1 MPGLR
6 GAVVAECDLAG
17 ADVGRLVGLGVDEA
31 ALGLTEW
38 HGLAHA
44 EARRCHV
51 VALLDRECAK
61 CMKFELQSLSKVWRL
76 GCVIL
81 HSGSLKAHAA

>member
-31 ALGLTEW
+31 ALGLPEG
-38 HGLAHA
+38 HRLAHA
-44 EARRCHV
+44 ETCPRNAA
-51 VALLDRECAK
+51 ALLDISTNR
-61 CMKFELQSLSKVWRL
+61 MKRQVLLQGVPSHLRPGLV
-76 GCVIL
+76 
-81 HSGSLKAHAA
+81 

>member
-44 EARRCHV
+44 EAGPCYV
-51 VALLDRECAK
+51 VALLDRECQEDEIK
-61 CMKFELQSLSKVWRL
+61 ST
-76 GCVIL
+76 IL
-81 HSGSLKAHAA
+81 KMPLTNFDP